1 MKHRVMIG
9 YAGFEIT
16 ARHRDLVEVG
26 RERGEIVRR
35 TLHQPI
41 EFRQAMAVR
50 EFWGAHAS
58 NVLVSAFCRKEL
70 LFRFR
75 YAPKRM
81 RRESSR
87 KPGGFRQ
94 HATSVRSPANRS
106 PLAFRS
112 LFERNEIQ
120 ATHAQFSFSANQ
132 RTQSQAA
139 ATRLNGNPRTILLR
153 CGTTIPRRFIRD

>member
-1 MKHRVMIG
+1 MEHRLVVG
-9 YAGFEIT
+9 HTGLEIT
-16 ARHRDLVEVG
+16 AGHRDLVEVG

-58 NVLVSAFCRKEL
+58 NVLVSPFCRKEL

-81 RRESSR
+81 RRESPR

-94 HATSVRSPANRS
+94 HATGVRSPANGSR
-106 PLAFRS
+106 LAFRS
-112 LFERNEIQ
+112 LFERN
-120 ATHAQFSFSANQ
+120 
-132 RTQSQAA
+132 
-139 ATRLNGNPRTILLR
+139 
-153 CGTTIPRRFIRD
+153 